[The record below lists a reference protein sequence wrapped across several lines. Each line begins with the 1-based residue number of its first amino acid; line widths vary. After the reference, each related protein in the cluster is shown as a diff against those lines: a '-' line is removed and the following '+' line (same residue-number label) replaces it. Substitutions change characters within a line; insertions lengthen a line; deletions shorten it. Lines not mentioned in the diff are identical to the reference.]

1 MPELS
6 RFYGIVVQVYY
17 GDHPPAHFH
26 VEYAGSIAKIDI
38 ETLAVINGAL
48 PARVRGLV
56 IEWASMHQDELREAF
71 HKAANLQK
79 PDKIDPLP

>member
-1 MPELS
+1 
-6 RFYGIVVQVYY
+6 
-17 GDHPPAHFH
+17 
-26 VEYAGSIAKIDI
+26 
-38 ETLAVINGAL
+38 VINGAL

>member
-38 ETLAVINGAL
+38 ETLAVISGSL

-71 HKAANLQK
+71 QKAANLQK